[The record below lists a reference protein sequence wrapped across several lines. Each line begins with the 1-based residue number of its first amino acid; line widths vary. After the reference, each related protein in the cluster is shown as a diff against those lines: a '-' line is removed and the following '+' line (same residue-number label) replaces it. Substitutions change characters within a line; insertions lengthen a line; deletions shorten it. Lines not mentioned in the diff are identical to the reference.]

1 MFFALLHEEGF
12 VGIVDEVVEQGVAVH
27 CLVRQR
33 RTLVY
38 VWVHAHWG
46 TVYYDVILLDNLRG
60 DFFLLDSTRTLVST
74 HEGCFQSER
83 FQTEVDSL

>member
-27 CLVRQR
+27 CLVRQLR
-33 RTLVY
+33 ALVY
-38 VWVHAHWG
+38 VWIHAHWG
-46 TVYYDVILLDNLRG
+46 AVNDDIIFLDDLRG
-60 DFFLLDSTRTLVST
+60 DFFVLDCTRTLVST
-74 HEGCFQSER
+74 HEDRLQSER

>member
-46 TVYYDVILLDNLRG
+46 TVYDDVILLDNLRG
-60 DFFLLDSTRTLVST
+60 DFFVLDSTRTLVST
-74 HEGCFQSER
+74 HEDRLQSER